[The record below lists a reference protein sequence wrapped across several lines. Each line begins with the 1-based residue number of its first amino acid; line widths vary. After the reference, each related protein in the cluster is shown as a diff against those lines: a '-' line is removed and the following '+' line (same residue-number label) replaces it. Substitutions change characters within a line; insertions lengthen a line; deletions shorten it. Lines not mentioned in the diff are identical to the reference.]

1 MTSSEFLKYSRK
13 IRYIM
18 FFLTLMMMIFS
29 IREYMNH
36 YEMEQSIVE
45 TEQERHQI
53 EEETNFMQ
61 KFQLNYLESEYWE
74 RFMAYERNIT
84 LEDEYIIE
92 FEFEEEEVQDE
103 ETDEQ
108 LSDLERQ
115 EQISRLGTPQES
127 WQFFMEDK
135 LSDVEIIRRLN
146 LIN

>member
-1 MTSSEFLKYSRK
+1 
-13 IRYIM
+13 M